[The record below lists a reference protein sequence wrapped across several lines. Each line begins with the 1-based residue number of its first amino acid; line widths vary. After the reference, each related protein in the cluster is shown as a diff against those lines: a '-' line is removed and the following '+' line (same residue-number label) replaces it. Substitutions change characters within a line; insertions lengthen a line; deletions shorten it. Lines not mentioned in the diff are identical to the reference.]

1 MTGATGTLAARPA
14 VSRPLGALRPARSVP
29 RSIRTEETPP
39 GPMANSSNLLATI
52 NLVLGGLVFLL
63 GLVILRENP
72 QQRLNRVVSLLLF
85 FGGFGAVLSALALLL
100 PTRAHSNI
108 TENAALLW
116 ELFFPTAFLLA
127 VVFPEERAFTRLIR
141 LPGPLR
147 DRSLLALVFGPHVFH
162 FLLVILVGDGRT
174 APALLA
180 QAPTVVQP
188 ILAVG
193 GLFGRLFLSIH
204 RSLFSL
210 VDLAFGAAA
219 IALLVGSWRA
229 TRVQRLRRQLG
240 AIAIGLTLCLALYA
254 SATSVPTLLGRPLS
268 DSLRTLLTTGALLVG
283 SGAIAY
289 AMVRHKFLDTKLI
302 ARRGILYAVASA
314 VLIGLYLMV
323 VQRINAWVA
332 HAFGIEAR
340 IVEPVF
346 LIMALTLFQPAIGR
360 LEELLDQMFLRDPG
374 DYRNVLRQLGRDLQT
389 TIDLDDLLN
398 RSVRTVADTL
408 MLRAA
413 HVVALTP
420 EGPVSRSGAGAP
432 LESEALRRLELLASR
447 LPANE
452 ASFRLSEPIDGLK
465 RLDRELLEKD
475 LRIELMLPLRWRG
488 EAVGLLLLG
497 EKLTATEYT
506 SEDVQLL
513 IALGGQMA
521 VSLQNSLLLRDRLRV
536 ARLEEELSLAQQIQR
551 TFLRAEFPPLPRCEV
566 HAVNLPSRQVG
577 GDYYDV
583 VPLADGSFFVAIA
596 DVAGK
601 GVPAALMSSMLQA
614 GLRTQARAGGCVS
627 EILRNINALIYRSTA
642 VHQFAT
648 FFLAH
653 VDASGRR
660 MSFANAGH
668 NYPVLVRTTG
678 ERRYLER
685 GGLLLGIME
694 DIGMEED
701 SIDLQDGDVIV
712 FYTDGISE
720 ATNAHGELFGD
731 ERVGDLAA
739 AAPAELGAEGLAT
752 QVLAEVESFLD
763 GVEAQDDRTLVV
775 LRVREGAGA
784 GVRAID

>member
-1 MTGATGTLAARPA
+1 M
-14 VSRPLGALRPARSVP
+14 S
-29 RSIRTEETPP
+29 
-39 GPMANSSNLLATI
+39 NSSNLLATI

-72 QQRLNRVVSLLLF
+72 KQRLNRVVSMLLF
-85 FGGFGAVLSALALLL
+85 FGGFGAVFAALALLL
-100 PTRAHSNI
+100 PSKGAANVSQ
-108 TENAALLW
+108 NASILW
-116 ELFFPTAFLLA
+116 ELFFPSAFVLA
-127 VVFPEERAFTRLIR
+127 AVFPEERAFTRWLR
-141 LPGPLR
+141 LPGPFR
-147 DRSLLALVFGPHVFH
+147 DRSFLPLVFGPHVFH
-162 FLLVILVGDGRT
+162 FVLMWIVGDGRA
-174 APALLA
+174 APAAFAHAPAIIEPLLS
-180 QAPTVVQP
+180 
-188 ILAVG
+188 VG
-193 GLFGRLFLSIH
+193 ALFGRLFLSVH

-210 VDLAFGAAA
+210 VDLAYGALA

-229 TRVQRLRRQLG
+229 TKVHRLRRQLG
-240 AIAIGLTLCLALYA
+240 AIAIGLALCLALYA
-254 SATSVPTLLGRPLS
+254 SATSIPTVLGRPLA
-268 DSLRTLLTTGALLVG
+268 DQPRTLLTTAALLLG

-302 ARRGILYAVASA
+302 ARRGILYALASA

-323 VQRINAWVA
+323 VGRINTWVA

-360 LEELLDQMFLRDPG
+360 LEDLLDQMFLRDPG

-389 TIDLDDLLN
+389 TIDLDDLLT

-408 MLRAA
+408 LLRSA
-413 HVVALTP
+413 HVVAFTP
-420 EGPVSRSGAGAP
+420 EGPVARSGAGGPLGPEAFERLAAMAP
-432 LESEALRRLELLASR
+432 R
-447 LPANE
+447 LPVNE
-452 ASFRLSEPIDGLK
+452 TSFRLSEPIDGLK
-465 RLDRELLEKD
+465 RLDRELLEKT

-488 EAVGLLLLG
+488 EVVGLLLLG

-506 SEDVQLL
+506 SEDVALL
-513 IALGGQMA
+513 GALGGQMA

-551 TFLRAEFPPLPRCEV
+551 TFLRSEFPPLPRCEV

-583 VPLADGSFFVAIA
+583 VPCADGSFFVAIA

-614 GLRTQARAGGCVS
+614 SLRTQARTTTSVS

-648 FFLAH
+648 FFLAR
-653 VDASGRR
+653 VEPSGCR

-668 NYPVLVRTTG
+668 NYPVLVRTNG
-678 ERRYLER
+678 ERLFLER
-685 GGLLLGIME
+685 GGLIIGIME
-694 DIGMEED
+694 DIAMEEGTVSLD
-701 SIDLQDGDVIV
+701 DGDVIV

-720 ATNAHGELFGD
+720 ATNRDGELFGE
-731 ERVGDLAA
+731 ERVADLAA
-739 AAPAELGAEGLAT
+739 GAGRELPVRELADR
-752 QVLAEVESFLD
+752 VLAEVERFLD

-775 LRVREGAGA
+775 LRVREPARESGGNGAPVEVVA
-784 GVRAID
+784 AE